1 MSGCG
6 NEDGSCMRAQPQV
19 QVSPMWLVSHGLI
32 YGAGCGLWLSWRT
45 STFRICNMHW
55 GLGWSS
61 VLQRPRRVA
70 SFFAR
75 LAMCRLAPILIVP
88 ADREHVPHSHVR
100 KSAQPRVLSMPS
112 RPRISPVST
121 PASSIRGRQSS
132 ASPLAV
138 QIANS
143 EAQSVYLCYIP

>member
-1 MSGCG
+1 
-6 NEDGSCMRAQPQV
+6 MRAQRNF
-19 QVSPMWLVSHGLI
+19 
-32 YGAGCGLWLSWRT
+32 GACAASSSGVTHVVGVTRADLWRGAARCGLWLSWRT

-100 KSAQPRVLSMPS
+100 KFAQPRVLSMPS